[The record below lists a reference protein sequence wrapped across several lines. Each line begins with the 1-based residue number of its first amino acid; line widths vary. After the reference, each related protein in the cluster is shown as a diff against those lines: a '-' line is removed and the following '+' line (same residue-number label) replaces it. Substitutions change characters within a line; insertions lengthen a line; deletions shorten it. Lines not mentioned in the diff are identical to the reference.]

1 MLSTLGASQW
11 TKNIQ
16 FSRFNAEGANNKL
29 LWRKFTT
36 DFTTP
41 YNESAP
47 GVLSLLSPGTRPM
60 RAKTREI
67 D

>member
-1 MLSTLGASQW
+1 MLSTLGASLW
-11 TKNIQ
+11 AKNIQ

-47 GVLSLLSPGTRPM
+47 GFSLSSRQVPARCAP
-60 RAKTREI
+60 
-67 D
+67 